1 MDVLKRIDEIMR
13 KQHLNDYQLSKLS
26 RSVYF
31 YHIQYEEAKHH
42 SIHCHTGIYLRFF

>member
-26 RSVYF
+26 GLSTST
-31 YHIQYEEAKHH
+31 IQYAEANHH

>member
-13 KQHLNDYQLSKLS
+13 KQHLAFQIV

-31 YHIQYEEAKHH
+31 YHIQYEEAKYH